1 MHAEDLLV
9 TNFCLRR
16 KKRLMRRTVLS
27 FLFAVLVAASCAS
40 RATAQNTGY
49 AQTNLVSDGAVS
61 APNTDKHLI
70 NPWGIAFVPG
80 GPFWI
85 SDNNSGF
92 STLYDNQGVPQ
103 SLIVTIPP
111 PSGAPGPATPTGI
124 VANST
129 TSFAVNGSPAFFIFS
144 TEDGTISAWTGGNNA
159 VLEVDNPNFNS
170 GTDPVYKGLALLTNG
185 TGNFLLAANFRNA
198 RVDVFDSTF
207 KPTAL
212 TANFTDPTIPAGF
225 APFSI
230 HVLNN
235 NQIFIAYAMQDSQKH
250 DPTNAPGN
258 GFVSLF
264 DANGN
269 FVRRVISQGS
279 LNSPWGLVTA
289 SANFGQFSNDLLVGN
304 FGDGKINAF
313 DPATGNLIGTVN
325 DANGNPL
332 VNGSLWELVFDPTG
346 QTGAKDTLY
355 FSSGLVNEG
364 DGLFGAIA
372 VAKTQPT
379 TASFSIATAAPTLT
393 VVKGQSASTMLT
405 VTPANG
411 FNGTVSFSC
420 SGLPGGATCSFS
432 PATVTPTSRP
442 VTTQLTISTVT
453 TGTYGSVFKP
463 VASIPGSR
471 RGPFGLALAAFL
483 LALLYFLKRAA
494 ERREGMTRLPRWV
507 RIAVATGLLVAAV
520 GCGGG
525 KSATS
530 TGTGTGTP
538 MGTATV
544 MVNATSG
551 TLMQST
557 SIAVTVN

>member
-1 MHAEDLLV
+1 MHAENLLV
-9 TNFCLRR
+9 TNSCSRR
-16 KKRLMRRTVLS
+16 KKRFMPRSVLS
-27 FLFAVLVAASCAS
+27 FLIAVLVAALCAS
-40 RATAQNTGY
+40 RAAAQNTGY
-49 AQTNLVSDGAVS
+49 AQTNLVSDGAVT

-70 NPWGIAFVPG
+70 NPWGIAFAPG
-80 GPFWI
+80 APFWI

-185 TGNFLLAANFRNA
+185 TNNFLLAANFRNA

-212 TANFTDPTIPAGF
+212 TGTFTDPTIPAGF

-235 NQIFIAYAMQDSQKH
+235 NQIFVAYAMQNSQKH

-264 DANGN
+264 DTNGN

-289 SANFGQFSNDLLVGN
+289 GANFGQFSNDLLVGN

-313 DPATGNLIGTVN
+313 DPSTGNLIGTLN
-325 DANGNPL
+325 DANGNAL

-355 FSSGLVNEG
+355 FSAGLANEG

-379 TASFSIATAAPTLT
+379 TANFSIAAASPTLT
-393 VVKGQSASTMLT
+393 VVKGQSTSTTLT

-411 FNGTVSFSC
+411 FNSAVSFSC

-432 PATVTPTSRP
+432 PATVTPTSGP

-453 TGTYGSVFKP
+453 TGTYGSAFKP

-471 RGPFGLALAAFL
+471 RGPFGLELVAFL
-483 LALLYFLKRAA
+483 LLLLYFLKRVA
-494 ERREGMTRLPRWV
+494 ERREGISRAPRWIG
-507 RIAVATGLLVAAV
+507 IAVATGLLVAAV
-520 GCGGG
+520 GCGGS
-525 KSATS
+525 KSTTT
-530 TGTGTGTP
+530 TGTGMGTP
-538 MGTATV
+538 MGTTTV
-544 MVNATSG
+544 MVTATSG
-551 TLMQST
+551 TVMQST

>member
-1 MHAEDLLV
+1 MHAENLLV
-9 TNFCLRR
+9 TNSCSRSKRR
-16 KKRLMRRTVLS
+16 FMPRSVLS
-27 FLFAVLVAASCAS
+27 FLIAVLVTALCAS

-49 AQTNLVSDGAVS
+49 TQTNLVSDGAVT

-70 NPWGIAFVPG
+70 NPWGIAFAPG
-80 GPFWI
+80 APFWI

-111 PSGAPGPATPTGI
+111 PSGTPGPATPTGI

-185 TGNFLLAANFRNA
+185 TNNFLLAANFRNA

-212 TANFTDPTIPAGF
+212 TGTFTDPTIPAGF

-235 NQIFIAYAMQDSQKH
+235 NQIFVAYAMQNSQKH
-250 DPTNAPGN
+250 DPINAPGN

-313 DPATGNLIGTVN
+313 DPSTGNLIGTLN
-325 DANGNPL
+325 DANGNAL

-355 FSSGLVNEG
+355 FSAGLVNEG

-379 TASFSIATAAPTLT
+379 TPSFSIAAASSTLT
-393 VVKGQSASTMLT
+393 VMKGQSTSTTLT
-405 VTPANG
+405 VTPTNG
-411 FNGTVSFSC
+411 FNSAVSFSC

-432 PATVTPTSRP
+432 PATVTPTSGP

-453 TGTYGSVFKP
+453 TGTFGSAFKP

-471 RGPFGLALAAFL
+471 RGPFGLELV
-483 LALLYFLKRAA
+483 ALLLLLPYFLKRAA
-494 ERREGMTRLPRWV
+494 ERREGITRAPKWV
-507 RIAVATGLLVAAV
+507 GIAVATGLLVAAV
-520 GCGGG
+520 GCGGS
-525 KSATS
+525 KSTTT
-530 TGTGTGTP
+530 TGTGMGTP
-538 MGTATV
+538 MGTTTV
-544 MVNATSG
+544 MVTATSG
-551 TLMQST
+551 TVMQST
-557 SIAVTVN
+557 SIALTVN

>member
-1 MHAEDLLV
+1 MYAKSLLI
-9 TNFCLRR
+9 TNFCSRS
-16 KKRLMRRTVLS
+16 KKNIMSKTALTVVLT
-27 FLFAVLVAASCAS
+27 LFIAMFFAG
-40 RATAQNTGY
+40 RATAQSTSY
-49 AQTNLVSDGAVS
+49 AQTNLVSDGAVT

-92 STLYDNQGVPQ
+92 STLYDDQGVPQ

-111 PSGAPGPATPTGI
+111 PSGTPGPATPTGI

-129 TSFAVNGSPAFFIFS
+129 ADFVVNGSPAFFIFS
-144 TEDGTISAWTGGNNA
+144 TEDGTISAWTSGNNA
-159 VLEVDNPNFNS
+159 VLEVNNPNFNS
-170 GTDPVYKGLALLTNG
+170 GTDPVYKGLALLTNS
-185 TGNFLLAANFRNA
+185 TGNFLLATNFRNA
-198 RVDVFDSTF
+198 RIDVFDSTF

-212 TANFTDPTIPAGF
+212 TGNFTDPTIPAGF
-225 APFSI
+225 APFSV
-230 HVLNN
+230 HVVN
-235 NQIFIAYAMQDSQKH
+235 NQVYIAYAMQDSAKH
-250 DPTNAPGN
+250 DPANGPGN
-258 GFVSLF
+258 GYVSLF

-269 FVRRVISQGS
+269 FIRRVISQGS
-279 LNSPWGLVTA
+279 LNSPWGLVIA

-313 DPATGNLIGTVN
+313 DPSTGNFIGTLK
-325 DANGNPL
+325 DSNGNAL

-355 FSSGLVNEG
+355 FSAGLVNEG

-379 TASFSIATAAPTLT
+379 TATFSIAAASPSLT
-393 VVKGQSASTMLT
+393 VVKGQSASTTLT
-405 VTPANG
+405 VTPTNG
-411 FNGTVSFSC
+411 FDSAVSFSC

-432 PATVTPTSRP
+432 PTTITPTSGP

-453 TGTYGSVFKP
+453 TGTYGAAFKP
-463 VASIPGSR
+463 FAAI
-471 RGPFGLALAAFL
+471 RGTREGPLGLALAGL
-483 LALLYFLKRAA
+483 LFALLYFLKRASKHGKGA
-494 ERREGMTRLPRWV
+494 HRVPRWIG
-507 RIAVATGLLVAAV
+507 IAAATGLLVAAA
-520 GCGGG
+520 GCGSS
-525 KSATS
+525 KST
-530 TGTGTGTP
+530 TPTGTGTP
-538 MGTATV
+538 TGAATV

-551 TLMQST
+551 TMMQST

>member
-1 MHAEDLLV
+1 MQ
-9 TNFCLRR
+9 RII
-16 KKRLMRRTVLS
+16 LS
-27 FLFAVLVAASCAS
+27 LLFAAMVTISCAS
-40 RATAQNTGY
+40 RATAQSTGY
-49 AQTNLVSDGAVS
+49 TQTNLVSDGAVT

-70 NPWGIAFVPG
+70 NPWGIAFAPG
-80 GPFWI
+80 APFWI

-185 TGNFLLAANFRNA
+185 TNNFLLAANFRNA

-212 TANFTDPTIPAGF
+212 TGTFTDPTIPAGF

-235 NQIFIAYAMQDSQKH
+235 NQIFVAYATQDSQKH
-250 DPTNAPGN
+250 DPTNGPGN

-313 DPATGNLIGTVN
+313 DPATGNFIGTVN
-325 DANGNPL
+325 DANGNAL

-355 FSSGLVNEG
+355 FSAGLVNEG
-364 DGLFGAIA
+364 DGLFGSIT
-372 VAKTQPT
+372 VAQTPPT
-379 TASFSIATAAPTLT
+379 TASFSIAAASPTLT

-411 FNGTVSFSC
+411 FKGTVSFSC
-420 SGLPGGATCSFS
+420 SGLPGGATCAFS
-432 PATVTPTSRP
+432 PATVTPTSSP

-483 LALLYFLKRAA
+483 LALVYFMKRTAK
-494 ERREGMTRLPRWV
+494 RPEGITRMPRWV
-507 RIAVATGLLVAAV
+507 GIAVATGLLVAAV

-525 KSATS
+525 KST
-530 TGTGTGTP
+530 TTPGTGTGTP
-538 MGTATV
+538 MGTTTV